1 MLPDKKEKLILIG
14 KSGSGKDWY
23 LRHLVDLGLEP
34 SRKTTTRP
42 KRINETNE
50 YRFVSES
57 EFKGSLDD
65 FLVYETFT
73 NSHGDIWYY
82 GISKE
87 EFEKAQIFIMTPGEL
102 SSVSEEI
109 RKKMFVVYLD
119 IDRDVREER
128 ILKRDDKN
136 DSIKR
141 RMDADEIDFMGFKD
155 YDLKITDPE
164 FDVELVLSLMD

>member
-1 MLPDKKEKLILIG
+1 MLEDKKEKLILIG

-42 KRINETNE
+42 KRINESDE

-57 EFKGSLDD
+57 EFKDSLGD
-65 FLVYETFT
+65 FLVYQSFT
-73 NSHGDIWYY
+73 NSHGDVWYY
-82 GISKE
+82 GILKE
-87 EFEKAQIFIMTPGEL
+87 EFEKGQVFIMTPGEL

-109 RKKMFVVYLD
+109 RKNMFVVYLD
-119 IDRDVREER
+119 IEREVREER
-128 ILKRDDKN
+128 LFKRDDKN
-136 DSIKR
+136 DSITR
-141 RMDADEIDFMGFKD
+141 RIEADEIDFSNFGD

-164 FDVELVLSLMD
+164 FDVELILSLMD